1 MTKYLPQYLQIKRH
15 ILENIIKM
23 VYVAGSKIPP
33 EVELAKTFGVSRM
46 TVNKAI
52 TELANEGILVR
63 FAGDGTY
70 VAERKSAFPVLN
82 TSNIANEIQQRGHV
96 HRAEVLQLSL
106 NEATADEAALLNVA
120 VGHPVFFSQIV
131 HYENELPVQLE
142 RRYINAHHVPDY
154 GQQDFTAQTPN
165 AFLLA
170 HYPLTD
176 LEHTIEAIVPD
187 AEIQNL
193 LKMSP
198 KEACLVVLRRTWSGK
213 KLIGYAQLLH
223 VGSRYQLTAHIHLD
237 EYNQA
242 TKSSY

>member
-23 VYVAGSKIPP
+23 VYMAGSKIPP

-70 VAERKSAFPVLN
+70 IAERTSAFPVLN
-82 TSNIANEIQQRGHV
+82 TSNIANEITHRGRV

-106 NEATADEAALLNVA
+106 NKATADEAALLNIA
-120 VGHPVFFSQIV
+120 VGDPIFFSQIV
-131 HYENELPVQLE
+131 HYEDELPLQLE
-142 RRYINAHHVPDY
+142 QRYINAHYVPDY
-154 GQQDFTAQTPN
+154 GQQDFTVQTPN

-187 AEIQNL
+187 ADVHTL
-193 LKMSP
+193 LKMGP

-213 KLIGYAQLLH
+213 KLIGYTQLLH
-223 VGSRYQLTAHIHLD
+223 VGSRYQLTGHIHLD

-242 TKSSY
+242 KKSSY